1 MLVAFF
7 LAFVWGF
14 AGVFRDKHKVLAV
27 LVTLASGVI
36 DAHLLYQILT

>member
-14 AGVFRDKHKVLAV
+14 AGVFRDKHKPLAV
-27 LVTLASGVI
+27 VVTLVSGII
-36 DAHLLYQILT
+36 DAYLLCRIFT